1 MAELSSSARR
11 VRDALARKGLHCN
24 VLEMPKT
31 TRTAQDAAAAIGCS
45 VEQIAKCLIFKT
57 SRTGRPILVIASG
70 PNRVHEKRLAELVG
84 EPIERADPDFV
95 RKSTGFAI
103 GGVPPVAHPEQIQTF
118 IDRDLLA
125 MDQIW
130 TAAGTPHAVF
140 ALPPAELVR
149 VTGGECISVQ

>member
-1 MAELSSSARR
+1 MPLDLLMPTGLLIGHTYAWTNRAFGCHKGEGILFGDCGRATDPGVGAPCDFRRVDPMAELSSSARR

-70 PNRVHEKRLAELVG
+70 PNRVHEKR
-84 EPIERADPDFV
+84 
-95 RKSTGFAI
+95 
-103 GGVPPVAHPEQIQTF
+103 
-118 IDRDLLA
+118 
-125 MDQIW
+125 
-130 TAAGTPHAVF
+130 
-140 ALPPAELVR
+140 
-149 VTGGECISVQ
+149 